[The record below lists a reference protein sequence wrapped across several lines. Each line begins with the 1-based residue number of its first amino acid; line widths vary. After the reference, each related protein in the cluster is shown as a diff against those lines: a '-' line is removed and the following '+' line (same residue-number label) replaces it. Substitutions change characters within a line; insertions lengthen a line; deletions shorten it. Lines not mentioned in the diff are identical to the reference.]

1 MSDAG
6 PYKYATR
13 IVRVFPDYAESV
25 VWFSDPF
32 LYEDSRL
39 TTDLVD
45 GLRSWDAQ
53 YYSELTDDFR
63 WRSLDAL
70 HTFNTDGLELARRV
84 AVEIG
89 SSFEVEYK
97 SFENGAVAE
106 LRSDQPATNADAEAA
121 FQKRAQEAQEEWAAI
136 RARAAANPSAQAGR
150 WGPAP

>member
-13 IVRVFPDYAESV
+13 IVRVFHDYAESV
-25 VWFSDPF
+25 IWFPDPV

-70 HTFNTDGLELARRV
+70 HSFNRDGLELARRV

-89 SSFEVEYK
+89 SSFGVEYR
-97 SFENGAVAE
+97 SFENGVVAE
-106 LRSDQPATNADAEAA
+106 LRSDQPAINPDAEGA

-136 RARAAANPSAQAGR
+136 RARAVANPAAQAGR
-150 WGPAP
+150 WGLAP